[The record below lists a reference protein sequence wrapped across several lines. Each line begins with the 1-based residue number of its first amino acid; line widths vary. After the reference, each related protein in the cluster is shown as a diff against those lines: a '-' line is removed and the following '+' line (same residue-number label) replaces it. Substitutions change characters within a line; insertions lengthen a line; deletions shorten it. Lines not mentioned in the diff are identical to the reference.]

1 MSMQWSSSNISY
13 FNISHSFAVLDQM
26 ASMDLPRGK
35 HGTRWD
41 ALYSEVECKSSKMF
55 DVCTEVP
62 GKSSSTS
69 MWPPNVLWVGPGP
82 SRNRHI
88 QEWAIVL
95 LGGNGF
101 YQGLFQIVTS
111 FPHSVWG
118 KTRILHHWFTHTTDE
133 IDFIPCRTR
142 SMLHRWNNM
151 RNVKIGHPNQF
162 HVKL

>member
-1 MSMQWSSSNISY
+1 MVVFQYKLMLSMQWSSSNISWV
-13 FNISHSFAVLDQM
+13 NISHSFAVLEQM

-35 HGTRWD
+35 HATRWD
-41 ALYSEVECKSSKMF
+41 ALYSEVECKSSKLF

-69 MWPPNVLWVGPGP
+69 MWSPNVLGVGPGP
-82 SRNRHI
+82 LRNRHI

-111 FPHSVWG
+111 FPHNLWG
-118 KTRILHHWFTHTTDE
+118 ENWYSLPHY
-133 IDFIPCRTR
+133 
-142 SMLHRWNNM
+142 RWNWLQTHAELEACCTFEKTWDM
-151 RNVKIGHPNQF
+151 SK
-162 HVKL
+162 